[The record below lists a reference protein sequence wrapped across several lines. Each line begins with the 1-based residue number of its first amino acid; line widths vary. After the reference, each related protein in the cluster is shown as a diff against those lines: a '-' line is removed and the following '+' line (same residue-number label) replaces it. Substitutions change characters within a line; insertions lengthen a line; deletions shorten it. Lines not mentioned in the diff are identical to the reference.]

1 MREVILRSVRRIRM
15 FGKALVRSAQLE
27 QLGRDHLHTNA
38 YLLDRVLQL
47 KVRGHEK
54 VQDQTLVLDRVLHP
68 E

>member
-1 MREVILRSVRRIRM
+1 MREVILRSARRIHM